1 MPNPMIRRV
10 NFSITTSTQCVRRL
24 SDSQRNRSMLHKL
37 FECIR
42 TEMRKGSPEGY
53 NAENGYSQPA
63 RKPQTGEPYERQPLY
78 RIRCTQ
84 EKYQLLRE
92 DCRRDHRGRRHAAS
106 DAPGATGVGTEAAGA
121 VARRDGSN
129 AVQRMDLRCVE
140 TLRCRIANGTSDDDE
155 GDRRIQEE
163 ERQAGRAENRGPG
176 ALQSVA
182 SMLCGAEGNP
192 RTAADAALPQPS
204 GGAGDAHE
212 EQDERAAHGGGSRV
226 QQTASAREGILLRIA
241 GHHRR
246 SAGIG
251 ERSVAPESRNAGD
264 VSDDAVAI
272 AGRAAETAA
281 TGQTRDGADEHSRSG
296 RSDGS
301 YLGAGSG
308 RPAAIPLGGGCG
320 ELLRADF
327 GVGLIGRPTK
337 ARADLETAQRA
348 LANSAG
354 GGGEAGAAVEPAIG
368 SGPRARGP
376 ARTPQ
381 SGDPGGGTQTGGLS
395 VSRGQIR
402 KTIRNPH
409 DSGNRRAG
417 CAAGGDVKSP
427 NPGFTVGPPFPAQ
440 SIVGNLSRGS
450 RVRYAAPN
458 YAAPLSPASGSQE
471 ISLRRG
477 KGGALGHPHSQLS
490 YRATICQRS
499 TGRSSFAKDC
509 TTELLF
515 PMCH

>member
-1 MPNPMIRRV
+1 M
-10 NFSITTSTQCVRRL
+10 
-24 SDSQRNRSMLHKL
+24 

-42 TEMRKGSPEGY
+42 TEMKKGSPEGY

-63 RKPQTGEPYERQPLY
+63 RKPETGEPNERQPLY

-92 DCRRDHRGRRHAAS
+92 DCRRDHRGRKHAAS

-121 VARRDGSN
+121 VARRYGSH
-129 AVQRMDLRCVE
+129 AVQRMDLRYVE
-140 TLRCRIANGTSDDDE
+140 TLRCRVANGASGDDE
-155 GDRRIQEE
+155 GDRRIPEE

-182 SMLCGAEGNP
+182 SMLRGTERNP
-192 RTAADAALPQPS
+192 RTAADAALPQSS
-204 GGAGDAHE
+204 GGAGDSHE
-212 EQDERAAHGGGSRV
+212 EQDERAAHGGRSRV
-226 QQTASAREGILLRIA
+226 QQTASAREGILPRIA

-251 ERSVAPESRNAGD
+251 ERSVAPESRSAGD

-272 AGRAAETAA
+272 AGSAAETAA
-281 TGQTRDGADEHSRSG
+281 TSQARDGAEEHSRSG
-296 RSDGS
+296 RSVGS
-301 YLGAGSG
+301 HLGAGSG

-327 GVGLIGRPTK
+327 VGLIGRQTK
-337 ARADLETAQRA
+337 AGADLETAQRA

-354 GGGEAGAAVEPAIG
+354 GGGEGSAAVEPAIG
-368 SGPRARGP
+368 SGPRAGGP

-402 KTIRNPH
+402 KTIPNPH
-409 DSGNRRAG
+409 SCGNRRAA
-417 CAAGGDVKSP
+417 CTGGGGGVRNP
-427 NPGFTVGPPFPAQ
+427 NPGFTVGPPFPCT
-440 SIVGNLSRGS
+440 VDCREPEPGVKG
-450 RVRYAAPN
+450 
-458 YAAPLSPASGSQE
+458 
-471 ISLRRG
+471 SLRRA
-477 KGGALGHPHSQLS
+477 KLRRALDPRLRFPRKITEKRERGGFGTSALTAVLPRNDLS
-490 YRATICQRS
+490 AIHRPFLICEGLHDGASLPDVPLKLFR
-499 TGRSSFAKDC
+499 GRPVPSNSIFVDGVM
-509 TTELLF
+509 LF
-515 PMCH
+515 PQMDVWSR

>member
-1 MPNPMIRRV
+1 
-10 NFSITTSTQCVRRL
+10 
-24 SDSQRNRSMLHKL
+24 
-37 FECIR
+37 
-42 TEMRKGSPEGY
+42 MRKGSPEGY

-92 DCRRDHRGRRHAAS
+92 DCRRDHRGRKHAAS

-121 VARRDGSN
+121 VARRDGSH
-129 AVQRMDLRCVE
+129 AVQRMDLRYVE
-140 TLRCRIANGTSDDDE
+140 TLRCRVANGASGDDE

-176 ALQSVA
+176 ALQSLA
-182 SMLCGAEGNP
+182 SMLRGAGGNP
-192 RTAADAALPQPS
+192 RAAADAALPQSS

-226 QQTASAREGILLRIA
+226 QQTASAREGILPRIV

-251 ERSVAPESRNAGD
+251 KGSVAPESRSAGD

-272 AGRAAETAA
+272 AGSAAETAA
-281 TGQTRDGADEHSRSG
+281 TSQARDGAEEHSRSG
-296 RSDGS
+296 RSVGS
-301 YLGAGSG
+301 HLGAGSG

-327 GVGLIGRPTK
+327 GVGLIGRQTK
-337 ARADLETAQRA
+337 AGADLETAQRA

-354 GGGEAGAAVEPAIG
+354 GGGEGSAAVEPAIG
-368 SGPRARGP
+368 SGPRAGGP

-402 KTIRNPH
+402 KTIPNPH
-409 DSGNRRAG
+409 SCGNRRAA
-417 CAAGGDVKSP
+417 CTGGGGGVRNP
-427 NPGFTVGPPFPAQ
+427 NPGFPVGPPFPAQ
-440 SIVGNLSRGS
+440 SIVGNLSRRS

-458 YAAPLSPASGSQE
+458 YGAPLTTASGSQE
-471 ISLRRG
+471 KSLRRG
-477 KGGALGHPHSQLS
+477 KRGALGHRLSELS

>member
-1 MPNPMIRRV
+1 MIRRV
-10 NFSITTSTQCVRRL
+10 NWSITTSTQCVSRL

-42 TEMRKGSPEGY
+42 TEMRKGPPEGY
-53 NAENGYSQPA
+53 NAENGYSQSA
-63 RKPQTGEPYERQPLY
+63 RKPETGEPNERQPLY

-92 DCRRDHRGRRHAAS
+92 DCRRDHHGRGHAAS

-129 AVQRMDLRCVE
+129 AVQRMDLRYVK
-140 TLRCRIANGTSDDDE
+140 TLRCRVANGASGDDE

-176 ALQSVA
+176 ALPSVA
-182 SMLCGAEGNP
+182 GMLRGAEGNP
-192 RTAADAALPQPS
+192 RTAADAALPQPG
-204 GGAGDAHE
+204 GGAGGAHE

-226 QQTASAREGILLRIA
+226 QQRASAREGILPRIA

-251 ERSVAPESRNAGD
+251 KGSVAPESRSAGD
-264 VSDDAVAI
+264 VSDDTVAI
-272 AGRAAETAA
+272 AGPAAERAA
-281 TGQTRDGADEHSRSG
+281 TGQARDGADEHSRSG

-327 GVGLIGRPTK
+327 GVGLIGRQTK
-337 ARADLETAQRA
+337 AGADLETAQRA
-348 LANSAG
+348 LTNSAG
-354 GGGEAGAAVEPAIG
+354 GGGEASAAVESAIG
-368 SGPRARGP
+368 SDPRAGGP

-395 VSRGQIR
+395 VGRGQIR
-402 KTIRNPH
+402 KTIPNPH
-409 DSGNRRAG
+409 YSGNRRAA
-417 CAAGGDVKSP
+417 CTGGGGGVKNP
-427 NPGFTVGPPFPAQ
+427 NPGFTVGPPFPAL
-440 SIVGNLSRGS
+440 SIVGNLSRRS

-458 YAAPLSPASGSQE
+458 YGAALDHR
-471 ISLRRG
+471 LRFPR
-477 KGGALGHPHSQLS
+477 K
-490 YRATICQRS
+490 I
-499 TGRSSFAKDC
+499 
-509 TTELLF
+509 TEK
-515 PMCH
+515 

>member
-1 MPNPMIRRV
+1 
-10 NFSITTSTQCVRRL
+10 
-24 SDSQRNRSMLHKL
+24 
-37 FECIR
+37 
-42 TEMRKGSPEGY
+42 MRKGSPEGY

-63 RKPQTGEPYERQPLY
+63 RKPQTGEPNERQPLY

-92 DCRRDHRGRRHAAS
+92 GRRRNHRGRRHAAS
-106 DAPGATGVGTEAAGA
+106 DAPSGTGVGRETAGA
-121 VARRDGSN
+121 VARCDGSN

-140 TLRCRIANGTSDDDE
+140 TVRCRVANGTSGDDE

-182 SMLCGAEGNP
+182 SMLRGAEGNP
-192 RTAADAALPQPS
+192 RAAADAALPQPS

-226 QQTASAREGILLRIA
+226 QQTASAREGILPRIA

-251 ERSVAPESRNAGD
+251 ERSAE
-264 VSDDAVAI
+264 
-272 AGRAAETAA
+272 RAAASQA
-281 TGQTRDGADEHSRSG
+281 RDGAEEHSRSG
-296 RSDGS
+296 RSVGS
-301 YLGAGSG
+301 HLGAGSG

-327 GVGLIGRPTK
+327 GVGLIGRQTK
-337 ARADLETAQRA
+337 AGADLETAQRA
-348 LANSAG
+348 LTNSAG
-354 GGGEAGAAVEPAIG
+354 GGGETSATVESAIG
-368 SGPRARGP
+368 SDPRAGGP

-402 KTIRNPH
+402 KTIPNPH
-409 DSGNRRAG
+409 SCGNRRA
-417 CAAGGDVKSP
+417 AGRGGGGGVKNP
-427 NPGFTVGPPFPAQ
+427 NPRFTFSPPFP
-440 SIVGNLSRGS
+440 
-450 RVRYAAPN
+450 
-458 YAAPLSPASGSQE
+458 
-471 ISLRRG
+471 
-477 KGGALGHPHSQLS
+477 
-490 YRATICQRS
+490 
-499 TGRSSFAKDC
+499 
-509 TTELLF
+509 
-515 PMCH
+515 